1 MSDWASL
8 NPNLEILYSLY
19 RLSSDTLVVTKALIS
34 YNIFTAGSTLS
45 STRFIYHVNKHRTG
59 LTLPVCQTSSVHQMI
74 PSGLPL
80 NVELCQESN
89 SCRGT
94 PRRVQHSQSELLQVF
109 RRFPNVLVTFYSSSN
124 TTSTN
129 CFN

>member
-8 NPNLEILYSLY
+8 NPNLKILYSLY

-94 PRRVQHSQSELLQVF
+94 PRRVQHSQSELMQVP
-109 RRFPNVLVTFYSSSN
+109 RRFPNVLVTFCSSSN

>member
-8 NPNLEILYSLY
+8 NPNLKILYSLY